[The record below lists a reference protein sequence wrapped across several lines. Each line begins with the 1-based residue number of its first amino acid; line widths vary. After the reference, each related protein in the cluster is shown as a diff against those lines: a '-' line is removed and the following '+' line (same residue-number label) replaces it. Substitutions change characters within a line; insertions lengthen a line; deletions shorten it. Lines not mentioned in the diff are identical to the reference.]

1 MKDKKLISVKTS
13 IDKKDYHKFLYIATF
28 LRRKLMIPMIILV
41 SVIMAGVVA
50 FNKEVFK
57 FTDFF
62 IYWAILLGITFFAIV
77 IKVETRNREKIK
89 ADKINGSLK
98 AQETLEFYD
107 DFVVIKSTA
116 FKSKSKL
123 KYSKFHD
130 VIETKN
136 YFIIYFNRQQAS
148 IIRKADLDNEIIGD
162 LENLFIEKL
171 KGKYRRI

>member
-1 MKDKKLISVKTS
+1 MNEKKLFSVKTS

-28 LRRKLMIPMIILV
+28 LRRKLMIPMIIIV
-41 SVIMAGVVA
+41 SAIMAGVVA
-50 FNKEVFK
+50 FNKEVFQ
-57 FTDFF
+57 FTEFF
-62 IYWAILLGITFFAIV
+62 IYWAILLGITLFAIV
-77 IKVETRNREKIK
+77 VKVETRNREKIK

-98 AQETLEFYD
+98 AHETLEFYD

-123 KYSKFHD
+123 KYYKFHEI
-130 VIETKN
+130 IETKN

-148 IIRKADLDNEIIGD
+148 IIRKVDLDNETI
-162 LENLFIEKL
+162 ENLKKLFIEKL